1 MNKLLENLSL
11 QAGGSHYP
19 SINTNMQEAF
29 AHLVI
34 AECIKAVQRTDR
46 GFARTSYDH
55 SVVEGTIQQSIKSI
69 NEHFGLTNESH
80 KSKEPHQ
87 NVETR

>member
-19 SINTNMQEAF
+19 TINTNMQEAF
-29 AHLVI
+29 AHLI
-34 AECIKAVQRTDR
+34 INECIKAVQRTDR

-69 NEHFGLTNESH
+69 NEHFGINYEPH
-80 KSKEPHQ
+80 KLSEPHQ
-87 NVETR
+87 NIKTR